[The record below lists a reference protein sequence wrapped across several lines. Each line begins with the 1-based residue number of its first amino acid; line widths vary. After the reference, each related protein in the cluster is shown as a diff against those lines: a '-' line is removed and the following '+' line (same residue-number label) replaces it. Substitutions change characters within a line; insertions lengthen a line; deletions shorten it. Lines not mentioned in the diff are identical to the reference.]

1 MRNEQERF
9 QQDVLTMCHKARASD
24 NGLTFDEL
32 QSALWDIA
40 DRLGELM
47 PGEQPVNAAKVEGA
61 RRA

>member
-9 QQDVLTMCHKARASD
+9 QQDVLTMCHKARA
-24 NGLTFDEL
+24 NGGLTFDEL

-47 PGEQPVNAAKVEGA
+47 PGDEGRNAAQIEGA

>member
-9 QQDVLTMCHKARASD
+9 QQDVLTMCHKARA
-24 NGLTFDEL
+24 NGDLTFDEV

-47 PGEQPVNAAKVEGA
+47 PGEPVNDAWVEGA
-61 RRA
+61 RR